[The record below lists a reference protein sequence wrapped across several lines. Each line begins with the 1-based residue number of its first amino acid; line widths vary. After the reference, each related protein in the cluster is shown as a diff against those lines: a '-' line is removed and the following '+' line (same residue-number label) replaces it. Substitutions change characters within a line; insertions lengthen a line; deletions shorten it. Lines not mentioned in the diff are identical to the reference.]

1 MIKTFK
7 IIYYILFAFIVMIIL
22 FLLVSV
28 LPITGNYKFYI
39 VQSGS
44 MEPAI
49 STGGLIVVKPVDEY
63 KIGDVISFGKNSKI
77 KDPTTHRIHDIKIV
91 GDNISYITK
100 GDANN
105 ASDQTEVK
113 KENIIGKVLFDISY
127 FGYVVSFVKRPIGFL
142 LVVML
147 PVLAV
152 VIDELRKI
160 FKELKKQKSEKQDK
174 N

>member
-1 MIKTFK
+1 MIKIFK

-105 ASDQTEVK
+105 ASDRK
-113 KENIIGKVLFDISY
+113 S
-127 FGYVVSFVKRPIGFL
+127 VV
-142 LVVML
+142 
-147 PVLAV
+147 
-152 VIDELRKI
+152 
-160 FKELKKQKSEKQDK
+160 
-174 N
+174 